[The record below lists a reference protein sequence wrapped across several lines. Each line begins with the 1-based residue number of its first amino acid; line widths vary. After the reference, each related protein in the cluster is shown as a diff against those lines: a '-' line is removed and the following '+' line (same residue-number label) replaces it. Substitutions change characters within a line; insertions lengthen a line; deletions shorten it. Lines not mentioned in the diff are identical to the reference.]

1 MAEPVLLEVRE
12 RRSRFGRAVKWAFW
26 VFQPLMLLL
35 TLGTCAAVTPYVAGP
50 DPEVALGAG
59 MFGAMAIGTLWTLWP
74 LGTLVLG
81 VLLLAD
87 PGTEAA
93 DPGAAGAGGHAGT
106 GGRRA
111 GPAACRRP
119 ARPGPA
125 LIGASSRRA
134 A

>member
-1 MAEPVLLEVRE
+1 MAEPVLLPRAEPVLLEVRE
-12 RRSRFGRAVKWAFW
+12 RRSRFGRVVKWCFW

-81 VLLLAD
+81 VLLLATRGRKRLI
-87 PGTEAA
+87 PAPPE
-93 DPGAAGAGGHAGT
+93 PGAM
-106 GGRRA
+106 
-111 GPAACRRP
+111 PPPVPPRRP
-119 ARPGPA
+119 GSVPETG
-125 LIGASSRRA
+125 SRS
-134 A
+134 